1 MSVERPGST
10 RVPEPDAAS
19 PGDAPPPG
27 DEPGRDLTRSDA
39 AVPVR
44 AAERETG
51 TSTGTAEIA
60 DAGTPGR
67 KRPRGRRRRFARIGG
82 AIVVLAVAAG
92 VVIVTA
98 DPFGDRKKT
107 PPPTTGGESLA
118 SVRQGPLS
126 SQVDQS
132 GTLSYVARA
141 DGTPYSVVNHADG
154 VYTWVPRAGDE
165 IKCGKVLYWVG
176 GTPVPL
182 LCGTWPAY
190 RDLSE
195 GDSGKDVRELNRNLV
210 KLGYADDADLD
221 PDSKYFGSATATAL
235 EKLQDKIGAEETGS
249 LKLGSAVFLPGPLR
263 ITKAAAQLGTNARP
277 GEPVAQ
283 ATSTDRQ
290 VTVNLDASQQSQVKV
305 GDKVEITLPDN
316 RSTSGK
322 VRRIG
327 AVATSSSDQKDSAG
341 ATIPVYV
348 TLTRPKDAGGLDQ
361 APVRVQITTGGVKD
375 ALIVPV
381 TALIGRSGGGYSV
394 EKVDARGA
402 HGVVPVTLG
411 LFDNADGLVQVSGNL
426 APGDRVVVP
435 AT

>member
-1 MSVERPGST
+1 MSAEIRDAVGEAEVPGSDT
-10 RVPEPDAAS
+10 SGRT
-19 PGDAPPPG
+19 AP
-27 DEPGRDLTRSDA
+27 RR
-39 AVPVR
+39 
-44 AAERETG
+44 
-51 TSTGTAEIA
+51 
-60 DAGTPGR
+60 
-67 KRPRGRRRRFARIGG
+67 RRRRFARVGG

-92 VVIVTA
+92 IVIFTA
-98 DPFGDRKKT
+98 GPFGDRKKA
-107 PPPTTGGESLA
+107 PGPTTGGESLA
-118 SVRQGPLS
+118 SVRKGPLS

-141 DGTPYSVVNHADG
+141 DGTPYSVVNHANG

-165 IKCGKVLYWVG
+165 VECGKVLYWVA

-210 KLGYADDADLD
+210 KLGYADDSDLD

-235 EKLQDKIGAEETGS
+235 EKLQDEIGAEETGS

-263 ITKAAAQLGTNARP
+263 ITKAAARLGTNARP
-277 GEPVAQ
+277 GEQVAQ

-290 VTVNLDASQQSQVKV
+290 VTVNLDASQQAQVKV

-316 RSTSGK
+316 RTTSGK
-322 VRRIG
+322 VGRIG
-327 AVATSSSDQKDSAG
+327 AVATSSSDQKDSSGSSG

-348 TLTRPKDAGGLDQ
+348 TLTHPKDAGRLDQ

-381 TALIGRSGGGYSV
+381 TALIGQAGGGYSV

-402 HGVVPVTLG
+402 RGVVPVTLG